1 MNQEELTKLAKD
13 IVKVAH
19 LKGDFLLRSGKKS
32 NEYFDKYRF
41 EALPHILKRVATYS
55 KSFIEEKHEAL
66 AGLETG
72 GIPLATALSLESGL
86 PSCCVRKEPKTYGTC
101 QFAEGLDIS
110 GKNLLV
116 IEDVVTTGG
125 QLKISIKN
133 LRDSGAII
141 ETALCV
147 ILRGHETHTPQAFKE
162 ELNVDLKWLFT
173 KEDLLARAAA
183 TVRTACV

>member
-1 MNQEELTKLAKD
+1 MTKEDISKLAND
-13 IVKVAH
+13 IVEIAH
-19 LKGDFLLRSGKKS
+19 LKGDFLLRSGTRS
-32 NEYFDKYRF
+32 DEYFDKYRF
-41 EALPHILKRVATYS
+41 EAKPDILRRVAGFS

-86 PSCCVRKEPKTYGTC
+86 PTCFVRKEAKTYGTC
-101 QFAEGLDIS
+101 RFAEGLDVS

-125 QLKISIKN
+125 QLKESIKD
-133 LRDSGAII
+133 LRESGAVI

-147 ILRGHETHTPQAFKE
+147 ILRGDKQEIPKVFKE
-162 ELNVDLKWLFT
+162 ELGVELKWLFT
-173 KEDLLARAAA
+173 KEDLI
-183 TVRTACV
+183 